1 MIPPVLKNTIK
12 KEVLACI
19 VEEGRDTKECIDETS
34 EYYDL
39 DDDDREELMEHLTNG
54 D

>member
-1 MIPPVLKNTIK
+1 MIENTTFYYYLLDKYKIELQTVLMI
-12 KEVLACI
+12 E
-19 VEEGRDTKECIDETS
+19 ETS

-39 DDDDREELMEHLTNG
+39 DDDDKEELMERLTNG